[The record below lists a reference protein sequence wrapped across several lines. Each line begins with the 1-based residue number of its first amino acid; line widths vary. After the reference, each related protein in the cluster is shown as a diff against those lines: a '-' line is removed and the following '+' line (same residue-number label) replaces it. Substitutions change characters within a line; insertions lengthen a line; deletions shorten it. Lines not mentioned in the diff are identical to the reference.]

1 VTAGKHAGMM
11 HASPYIKAP
20 LLMAHSLLPTLEG
33 LGAIGVPG
41 AIRTIEVSFRAKEK
55 IGNGPD

>member
-1 VTAGKHAGMM
+1 MM

-20 LLMAHSLLPTLEG
+20 LPMAHSLLPTLEG